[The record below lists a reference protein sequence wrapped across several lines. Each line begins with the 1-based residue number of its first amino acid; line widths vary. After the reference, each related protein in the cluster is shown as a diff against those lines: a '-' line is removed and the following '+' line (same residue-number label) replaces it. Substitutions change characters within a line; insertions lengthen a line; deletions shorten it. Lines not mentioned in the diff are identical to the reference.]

1 MWVRL
6 EIKQI
11 HQFVLELLELFL
23 LLYSVKLA
31 FPDVNHFLLQEADV
45 EIHHLQV
52 ALPNKV
58 LIQWVKVN
66 RWVLVDCHFE
76 EVRKFDVVK
85 KVDVV
90 TFRYKFNQEFAPKLA
105 TVQQV
110 VTVGQEQQV
119 VAFEVLEY
127 LILI

>member
-1 MWVRL
+1 
-6 EIKQI
+6 
-11 HQFVLELLELFL
+11 
-23 LLYSVKLA
+23 
-31 FPDVNHFLLQEADV
+31 
-45 EIHHLQV
+45 
-52 ALPNKV
+52 
-58 LIQWVKVN
+58 
-66 RWVLVDCHFE
+66 
-76 EVRKFDVVK
+76 VK

-90 TFRYKFNQEFAPKLA
+90 TFRYKFDQEFAPKLA